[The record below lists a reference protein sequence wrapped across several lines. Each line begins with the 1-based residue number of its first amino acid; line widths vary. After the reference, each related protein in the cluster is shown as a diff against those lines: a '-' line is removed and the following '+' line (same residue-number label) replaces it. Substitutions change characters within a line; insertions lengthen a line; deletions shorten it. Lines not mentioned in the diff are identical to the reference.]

1 MFYHNFAHD
10 YYYFQWIKI
19 AQRNGLWMASE
30 VWGIGT
36 HYTAQIIEGHMIS
49 HMINHMTS
57 NVGTDLVRF
66 GYVDID
72 EAIATG
78 I

>member
-1 MFYHNFAHD
+1 MFYAIL
-10 YYYFQWIKI
+10 QWIKI
-19 AQRNGLWMASE
+19 AQRNGLWMVYE
-30 VWGIGT
+30 VWDIGT

-49 HMINHMTS
+49 HMTS
-57 NVGTDLVRF
+57 NMGTDLVWF

>member
-1 MFYHNFAHD
+1 
-10 YYYFQWIKI
+10 
-19 AQRNGLWMASE
+19 MASE
-30 VWGIGT
+30 VWDIGT

-49 HMINHMTS
+49 HMISHMINHMTS
-57 NVGTDLVRF
+57 NMGTDLVRF